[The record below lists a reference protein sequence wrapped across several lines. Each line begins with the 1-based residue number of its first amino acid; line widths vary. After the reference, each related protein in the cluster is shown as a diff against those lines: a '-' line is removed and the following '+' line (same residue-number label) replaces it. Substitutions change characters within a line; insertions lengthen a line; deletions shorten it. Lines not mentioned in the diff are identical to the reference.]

1 MARALQG
8 ESHNQS
14 DVKSESAHSKRPL
27 QSLEG
32 EIHDQPNIS
41 SKEVPFSLQSQ
52 TVGGQRPGQAMH
64 QSVVLIGDSI
74 IKNIVPQKLTRK
86 KVYKFTYPGRT
97 VEEID
102 QEFRNKC
109 SNTEA
114 SHVIIHCGT
123 NNMTTDTANEC
134 ASKIEQLCSTVKM
147 IYPNAKIGVSGLTER
162 NDVSI
167 HDKLLE
173 VNSKIKEMCALN
185 KYSFIH
191 HVNIDRSCL
200 NKSKIHLNA
209 KGSALLA
216 ASFINFIRG
225 RKQLSQINQSK
236 NFWMEETLR
245 QLGAVLA
252 KARRGTP

>member
-1 MARALQG
+1 
-8 ESHNQS
+8 
-14 DVKSESAHSKRPL
+14 
-27 QSLEG
+27 
-32 EIHDQPNIS
+32 
-41 SKEVPFSLQSQ
+41 
-52 TVGGQRPGQAMH
+52 MH

-86 KVYKFTYPGRT
+86 KVYKYTYPGRT

-102 QEFRNKC
+102 QEIRNKC

-147 IYPNAKIGVSGLTER
+147 IYPNARIGVAGLTER

-167 HDKLLE
+167 HDKLLV

-209 KGSALLA
+209 KGPLY
-216 ASFINFIRG
+216 
-225 RKQLSQINQSK
+225 
-236 NFWMEETLR
+236 
-245 QLGAVLA
+245 
-252 KARRGTP
+252 